1 MKKIGNTKSGIKS
14 VASGYEDWIRSIKE
28 RVQRARFK
36 ALMMANAE
44 QILLYWDIGHEILEK
59 QDAEGWGSKI
69 VERMSVDLKKAFP
82 DMKGWS
88 RSNLMYMRQFAEAW
102 RRSEIVQAPLGQL
115 PWYHHLTWK
124 FQPKDIGQLGFYMT
138 AIDRQVKSQVDGK
151 TIGIVLCRS
160 RNDIVAEYA
169 LADLDK
175 PIGVSTYQL
184 GLPPLEQLQK
194 KLQQVL
200 SLPKKK
206 GRS

>member
-14 VASGYEDWIRSIKE
+14 VAPGYEDWIRSIKE

-115 PWYHHLTWK
+115 PWYHHRV
-124 FQPKDIGQLGFYMT
+124 
-138 AIDRQVKSQVDGK
+138 AIVSPMLRWPLRMAG
-151 TIGIVLCRS
+151 
-160 RNDIVAEYA
+160 
-169 LADLDK
+169 LAM
-175 PIGVSTYQL
+175 
-184 GLPPLEQLQK
+184 
-194 KLQQVL
+194 
-200 SLPKKK
+200 
-206 GRS
+206 

>member
-1 MKKIGNTKSGIKS
+1 MKKVGKMKSGIKML
-14 VASGYEDWIRSIKE
+14 ARGYEDWILSIKE

-69 VERMSVDLKKAFP
+69 VERMSVDLKTAFP

-115 PWYHHLTWK
+115 PWYHHLALLE
-124 FQPKDIGQLGFYMT
+124 QLKSRGDRIAL
-138 AIDRQVKSQVDGK
+138 AIDRQVKSPVDGK

-175 PIGVSTYQL
+175 PIDVSTFQL

-194 KLQQVL
+194 KLQKVL
-200 SLPKKK
+200 ASSKKK